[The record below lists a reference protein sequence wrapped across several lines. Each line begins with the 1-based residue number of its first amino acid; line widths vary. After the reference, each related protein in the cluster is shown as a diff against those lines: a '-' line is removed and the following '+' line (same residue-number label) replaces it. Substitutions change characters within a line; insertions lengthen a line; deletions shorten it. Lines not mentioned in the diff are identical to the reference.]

1 MFQKV
6 KVRPV
11 MWAVGLVLITGCQ
24 AERNFE
30 EFRPKTIIDLG
41 ALVTEDLA
49 FRVWGADLL
58 AQNGLDRPNV
68 FEKVMN
74 ELDIGGG
81 RSITVV
87 NSFYTLA
94 NHGGP
99 HVDAP
104 VHVDLGHGLEGYEV
118 SAFVGPLKVFDVS
131 DYPNGRTVPKD
142 VFVNADIDPSDVVLI
157 YTGWQPGINRQA
169 SIQAITLTLEA
180 AEYLAEIP
188 VRAFGTDAL
197 SVFDADAGPV
207 ESTDPH
213 VRAAPIHHAFLSR
226 GIPIYEQ
233 LFNVMQ
239 TLDHNR
245 MYFVGAPLNI
255 KGGDGMIVRPVV
267 FVY

>member
-1 MFQKV
+1 MLDKIKF
-6 KVRPV
+6 RLA
-11 MWAVGLVLITGCQ
+11 MWAAGLILITGCQ
-24 AERNFE
+24 PEHNSD
-30 EFRPKTIIDLG
+30 EFHPKMIIDLG

-68 FEKVMN
+68 FERVTN
-74 ELDIGGG
+74 ELDIGEG

-104 VHVDLGHGLEGYEV
+104 VHFDLGPGLEGYDV
-118 SAFVGPLKVFDVS
+118 SAFAGPLKVFDVS
-131 DYPNGRTVPKD
+131 AHPNGRTVPKD
-142 VFVNADIDPSDVVLI
+142 VFVNAEINPGDVVLI
-157 YTGWQPGINRQA
+157 YTGRQPDGSRES
-169 SIQAITLTLEA
+169 SIQAITLTLDA
-180 AEYLAEIP
+180 AQYLAEIP

-233 LFNVMQ
+233 LFNVTQ
-239 TLDHNR
+239 TLDHDR